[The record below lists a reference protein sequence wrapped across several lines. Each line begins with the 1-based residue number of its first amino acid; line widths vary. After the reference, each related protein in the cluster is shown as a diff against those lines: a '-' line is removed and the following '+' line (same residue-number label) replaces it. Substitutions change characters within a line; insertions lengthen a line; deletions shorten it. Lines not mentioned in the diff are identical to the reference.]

1 MANNKGKTASP
12 HANDETVV
20 YKVMA
25 AVLAACVGVCALVR
39 VKSAYA
45 LAGSWRAVYSG
56 LLWAFWIGA
65 AVGVLCIAG
74 AVLLRR
80 RGALSYALGFA
91 AALGVLT
98 AITCGALRT
107 YYLSAMTAC
116 YYLWIAS
123 ALLYSV
129 YLLYQREFFVIAFL
143 TALAGGTFYLLS
155 HSTRST
161 GTITATVLLILC
173 SVAAAALTFLT
184 ARAGGVL
191 TVGKRKYS
199 LFHAG
204 FAALPLYL
212 ACAFW
217 PLCAIAALIVGST
230 FAYYCVYAAVGG
242 ALIAVC
248 YYTIKL
254 M

>member
-12 HANDETVV
+12 HANDDSVV

-25 AVLAACVGVCALVR
+25 AVVAACAGVCALIR
-39 VKSAYA
+39 VKKAYS
-45 LAGSWRAVYSG
+45 LAGSWSSVHTG
-56 LLWAFWIGA
+56 LLWALWIAVALGA
-65 AVGVLCIAG
+65 VCIVG

-80 RGALSYALGFA
+80 RAALRYVLGFV
-91 AALGVLT
+91 AALCVLT
-98 AITCGALRT
+98 AASCLLLRVFWV
-107 YYLSAMTAC
+107 SAAVAC
-116 YYLWIAS
+116 YYLWVAA
-123 ALLYSV
+123 ALLYSL

-155 HSTRST
+155 RSSRSSYA
-161 GTITATVLLILC
+161 ILATALLIVC
-173 SVAAAALTFLT
+173 SVLTAIVTFLT
-184 ARAGGVL
+184 ARSGGRL
-191 TVGKRKYS
+191 ELGKHRIP
-199 LFHAG
+199 LFSAG

-212 ACAFW
+212 VCVFW

-230 FAYYCVYAAVGG
+230 FAYYCIYAAVGA